1 MRLFVLR
8 AAAASVLMAAPA
20 AAMPGFDKLQIS
32 LEGQAQGWLQATCTY
47 YGLKW
52 LEPEKAT
59 QALKRLVL
67 LIGKDLGHQAAVEAK
82 TAVLKRDPGCK
93 SVWPDSL

>member
-8 AAAASVLMAAPA
+8 AAVASLLIAAPA

-32 LEGQAQGWLQATCTY
+32 LEGQAQGWLQACTY
-47 YGLKW
+47 YGLGW

-59 QALKRLVL
+59 GPKAF
-67 LIGKDLGHQAAVEAK
+67 GAVN
-82 TAVLKRDPGCK
+82 RQRFGP
-93 SVWPDSL
+93 